1 MRWYVYTQSEKARN
15 ALAGAL
21 ADGAHDTAVR
31 PIEIGGKQV
40 HVLDIP
46 ENAKSILWTL
56 LERAKT
62 DKELRFT
69 VYQSSDGRI
78 FRKAPNFFQ
87 SAGYKRR
94 RIVSPLRRA
103 S

>member
-1 MRWYVYTQSEKARN
+1 MVVYTQSEKAQN

-21 ADGAHDTAVR
+21 SDGAHDTTVR
-31 PIEIGGKQV
+31 SIEVEGRQM

-46 ENAKSILWTL
+46 EKAKSILWTL

-69 VYQSSDGRI
+69 VYQSADGRV

-94 RIVSPLRRA
+94 PVASPLRRA